1 MKPAVSFLKFFTWLV
16 ILAFLVVS
24 KKGVSQNNTTSKNLD
39 TIPFLR
45 YGEVS
50 TKFSKPTEELKK
62 GQIISN
68 VLKIIN
74 HADIPLNFSVDA
86 IFPGGWKR
94 IGSKNQIHT
103 AKPKDTVFV
112 PIIILPTKLV
122 NGNTE
127 IIVNT
132 FIISEDGQQI
142 GNNFFT
148 LTTTKKVAWSIDIK
162 NNTNFYFKNDENTK
176 DFNFSINNNGN
187 YNQDIFVSYTI
198 PRKDLILTDTLL
210 KPLIEP
216 NKTFTLLPGEQKEIK
231 HKIIASSLNKRNENR
246 ISINNYL
253 PLTNTQRI
261 ARTLI
266 VNTSE
271 PKIRK
276 TDLQRKTKINFIKLP
291 NEIEANSFGYPNL
304 PLIVD
309 LTAQNILDNRSFLS
323 LNLQGFKQLNPEASL
338 VYFTQLNYSNSFF
351 TNNVFKNAPWYV
363 GYFDNKKSIEIGQ
376 VNGDLIG
383 ASSSGKGIKL
393 GYQFN
398 EKHSAGGFY
407 VNSNGFFSSENSI
420 ISYGGWYK
428 FKYNENIRLRTS
440 AGRSS
445 NNFTERVNNSII
457 LQTSVNFLNSH
468 SISFISGFNNLQFKV
483 NDISQSTNGYLIGTN
498 YSSIAFKKKLR
509 SNINVRYNDKYFSN
523 GSSERINISQRFN
536 YQLSKDWIAI
546 ATNNYQKS
554 NIFNRN
560 TDTFLYTQENFF
572 SNVSFSK
579 KTLKG
584 SYQPG
589 VFFEYRNFP
598 TNSFV
603 LRGLNFRYSL
613 YNFEKNLL
621 SSIFTRAGY
630 AKPKDIIDS
639 EEYFSLEMSGLF
651 RYQTWSLTGRY
662 NLGTFSSI
670 SSQQNQNNF
679 STPQSLRLSIQN
691 QYLFP
696 SKQFVLESNL
706 IYSYNNIF
714 KNHSL
719 GIFPQLFYFSDS
731 GWRFGLSANY
741 MFTSSDFSSV
751 YDTTDIGQNQNQ
763 ASIGP
768 TVNSNL
774 NLNFSLRKE
783 FGVPIPFTNKTAA
796 SAKFVS
802 FLDINGNNIKDKDEV
817 SIQNVVVKLNKH
829 EVITNFDGEAS
840 IKNVQQGKYKLEIL
854 PLEELNGW
862 FSNTKDSIFINEDGI
877 NYIPFVRGIKVYGDI
892 IIDRQKIAVTDDKKL
907 DLSRIKISA
916 IKGDKIYNTLTNKN
930 GRFEFY
936 LPFGSYT
943 ITMDEVILNDRFRVT
958 RNNLPIK
965 LRNDQDGVYV
975 SFYIIEKRRKVIFKD
990 FTKKKKDKGF

>member
-16 ILAFLVVS
+16 VLAFLVVS

-39 TIPFLR
+39 TIPFIR
-45 YGEVS
+45 YGQVS

-68 VLKIIN
+68 ILKIIN

-94 IGSKNQIHT
+94 IGSKNKIHI

-112 PIIILPTKLV
+112 PIIILPTKLI

-132 FIISEDGQQI
+132 FIIDEDGQQI

-176 DFNFSINNNGN
+176 DFNFLINNNGN

-231 HKIIASSLNKRNENR
+231 HKIIAKSINERNENR

-363 GYFDNKKSIEIGQ
+363 GYFDDKKSIEIGQ

-428 FKYNENIRLRTS
+428 FKYNESIRLRAS

-457 LQTSVNFLNSH
+457 LQPSVNFLNSH

-598 TNSFV
+598 NNSFV

-696 SKQFVLESNL
+696 SRQFVLESNL

-802 FLDINGNNIKDKDEV
+802 FLDINGNSIKDKDEV

-916 IKGDKIYNTLTNKN
+916 IKGDKIYNTLTDKN

-943 ITMDEVILNDRFRVT
+943 VTMDEVILNDRFRVT

-965 LRNDQDGVYV
+965 LRNEQDGVYV

-990 FTKKKKDKGF
+990 FSKKKNN

>member
-1 MKPAVSFLKFFTWLV
+1 MKPAVYFLKFFTWLV
-16 ILAFLVVS
+16 VLAFLIVS

-216 NKTFTLLPGEQKEIK
+216 NKTLTLLPGEKKEIK

-253 PLTNTQRI
+253 PLTNKQRI

-363 GYFDNKKSIEIGQ
+363 GYFDDKKSIEIGQ

-407 VNSNGFFSSENSI
+407 VNSNGFFSSENRI

-428 FKYNENIRLRTS
+428 FKYNENIRLRAS

-457 LQTSVNFLNSH
+457 LQPSVNFLNSH

-546 ATNNYQKS
+546 ATNNFQKS

-589 VFFEYRNFP
+589 AFFEYRNFP
-598 TNSFV
+598 NNSFI

-630 AKPKDIIDS
+630 AKPKNVIDS

-763 ASIGP
+763 ASNGP
-768 TVNSNL
+768 NVNSNL

-783 FGVPIPFTNKTAA
+783 FGVPIPFTNKTTA

-936 LPFGSYT
+936 LPFGSYSV
-943 ITMDEVILNDRFRVT
+943 TMDEVILNDRFRVT

-990 FTKKKKDKGF
+990 FTKKKKD

>member
-1 MKPAVSFLKFFTWLV
+1 MRPVLSFLKFTLWLI
-16 ILAFLVVS
+16 ILAALFISQKGYSQTFLT
-24 KKGVSQNNTTSKNLD
+24 KKNLD
-39 TIPFLR
+39 TVPYIR
-45 YGEVS
+45 YGQVS
-50 TKFSKPTEELKK
+50 TKFSKPTQELKK
-62 GQIISN
+62 GQIVSN
-68 VLKIIN
+68 VLKIVN
-74 HADIPLNFSVDA
+74 HDNTSLNFSIDA
-86 IFPGGWKR
+86 VFPVGWNR
-94 IGSKNQIHT
+94 IDSKNKIHT
-103 AKPKDTVFV
+103 AKPKDTVFI

-132 FIISEDGQQI
+132 FIIDGDGQQI

-148 LTTTKKVAWSIDIK
+148 LTTTKKVAWSIDVK
-162 NNTNFYFKNDENTK
+162 NNTNFYFKNNENTK
-176 DFNFSINNNGN
+176 DFNFSINNSGN
-187 YNQDIFVSYTI
+187 YNQDIFLRYTI

-210 KPLIEP
+210 NPITKLS
-216 NKTFTLLPGEQKEIK
+216 KTFNLLPGENKEIK
-231 HKIIASSLNKRNENR
+231 HKIIASSFNKRNEKR
-246 ISINNYL
+246 ISTNNFL

-261 ARTLI
+261 TRTLI
-266 VNTSE
+266 INTSE

-276 TDLQRKTKINFIKLP
+276 KDLQRKTKINFIKLP
-291 NEIEANSFGYPNL
+291 NKIEANSYGYPNL
-304 PLIVD
+304 PLILD
-309 LTAQNILDNRSFLS
+309 LTAQNILDDRSFLS
-323 LNLQGFKQLNPEASL
+323 LNLQGFKQLNPQASL

-363 GYFDNKKSIEIGQ
+363 GYFDDKKSIEIGQ
-376 VNGDLIG
+376 VNGDMIG
-383 ASSSGKGIKL
+383 ASSSGKGIKV

-407 VNSNGFFSSENSI
+407 VNSSGFFSSKNSI

-428 FKYNENIRLRTS
+428 FKYNENIRFRAS

-445 NNFTERVNNSII
+445 NKFTERVNNSII
-457 LQTSVNFLNSH
+457 LQPSVNFLNSH
-468 SISFISGFNNLQFKV
+468 SISLISGFNNLQFKV
-483 NDISQSTNGYLIGTN
+483 NDIYQSTNGYLIGTN
-498 YSSIAFKKKLR
+498 YSSITFKKKLR
-509 SNINVRYNDKYFSN
+509 YNINIRYNDKYFSN
-523 GSSERINISQRFN
+523 GSSERINISQRLN
-536 YQLSKDWIAI
+536 YQLSKGWIAI

-554 NIFNRN
+554 KIFNRN
-560 TDTFLYTQENFF
+560 TNTFLYDQENFF

-579 KTLKG
+579 KTIKG

-589 VFFEYRNFP
+589 VFYEYRNFP
-598 TNSFV
+598 NNSFV
-603 LRGLNFRYSL
+603 LRGLSFRYSL
-613 YNFEKNLL
+613 YDFEKNLL
-621 SSIFTRAGY
+621 TSLFTRAGY
-630 AKPKDIIDS
+630 AKPKNVIDS

-696 SKQFVLESNL
+696 NKQFVLESNL

-719 GIFPQLFYFSDS
+719 GVFPQLFYFSDS

-751 YDTTDIGQNQNQ
+751 YDTTNIGQNSNQ
-763 ASIGP
+763 MTVGP
-768 TVNSNL
+768 SVNSNL
-774 NLNFSLRKE
+774 NINFSLRKE
-783 FGVPIPFTNKTAA
+783 FGIPIPFTKKTAA
-796 SAKFVS
+796 NAKFVS
-802 FLDINGNNIKDKDEV
+802 FIDINGNNIKDKDEV
-817 SIQNVVVKLNKH
+817 SVQNIVIKLNKH
-829 EVITNFDGEAS
+829 EVITNFEGEAS

-854 PLEELNGW
+854 PLEKLNGW
-862 FSNTKDSIFINEDGI
+862 FSNTKDSIYINEDGI

-892 IIDRQKIAVTDDKKL
+892 SIDRQKIAITDDKKL

-916 IKGDKIYNTLTNKN
+916 IKDDKIYNTLTNKN

-958 RNNLPIK
+958 RNNLPVK
-965 LRNDQDGVYV
+965 LRNDQDGAYV
-975 SFYIIEKRRKVIFKD
+975 SFYILEKRRKVIFKD
-990 FTKKKKDKGF
+990 FTKKKNN

>member
-1 MKPAVSFLKFFTWLV
+1 MKSAVSFLKFFTWLV
-16 ILAFLVVS
+16 VLAFLVVS

-39 TIPFLR
+39 TIPFIR
-45 YGEVS
+45 YGQVS

-94 IGSKNQIHT
+94 IGSKNKIHI

-112 PIIILPTKLV
+112 PIIILPTKLI

-132 FIISEDGQQI
+132 FIIDEDGQQI

-176 DFNFSINNNGN
+176 DFNFLINNNGN

-231 HKIIASSLNKRNENR
+231 HKIIAKSINERNENR

-363 GYFDNKKSIEIGQ
+363 GYFDDKKSIEIGQ

-428 FKYNENIRLRTS
+428 FKYNESIRLRAS

-457 LQTSVNFLNSH
+457 LQPSVNFLNSH

-598 TNSFV
+598 NNSFV

-696 SKQFVLESNL
+696 SRQFVLESNL

-741 MFTSSDFSSV
+741 MFTTSDFSSV

-943 ITMDEVILNDRFRVT
+943 VTMDEVILNDRFRVT

-965 LRNDQDGVYV
+965 LRNEQDGVYV

-990 FTKKKKDKGF
+990 FSKKKNN

>member
-16 ILAFLVVS
+16 VLAFLVVS

-39 TIPFLR
+39 TIPFIR
-45 YGEVS
+45 YGQVS

-94 IGSKNQIHT
+94 IGSKNKIHI

-112 PIIILPTKLV
+112 PIIILPTKLI

-132 FIISEDGQQI
+132 FIIDEDGQQI

-176 DFNFSINNNGN
+176 DFNFLINNNGN

-231 HKIIASSLNKRNENR
+231 HKIIAKSINERNENR

-363 GYFDNKKSIEIGQ
+363 GYFDDKKSIEIGQ

-428 FKYNENIRLRTS
+428 FKYNESIRLRAS
-440 AGRSS
+440 AGKSS

-457 LQTSVNFLNSH
+457 LQPSVNFLNSH

-598 TNSFV
+598 NNSFV

-696 SKQFVLESNL
+696 SRQFVLESNL

-796 SAKFVS
+796 NAKFVS

-943 ITMDEVILNDRFRVT
+943 VTMDEVILNDRFRVT

-965 LRNDQDGVYV
+965 LRNEQDGVYV

-990 FTKKKKDKGF
+990 FSKKKNN

>member
-1 MKPAVSFLKFFTWLV
+1 LKPAVSFLKFFTWLV
-16 ILAFLVVS
+16 ILAFSVVS

-363 GYFDNKKSIEIGQ
+363 GYFDDKKSIEIGQ

-398 EKHSAGGFY
+398 EKHSAGAFY

-428 FKYNENIRLRTS
+428 FKYNEKIRLRAS

-457 LQTSVNFLNSH
+457 LQPSVNFLNSH

-630 AKPKDIIDS
+630 AKPKDIIDN

-802 FLDINGNNIKDKDEV
+802 FLDINGNNIRDKDEV

-840 IKNVQQGKYKLEIL
+840 IKNIQQGKYKLEIL

-892 IIDRQKIAVTDDKKL
+892 IIDLQKIAVTDDKKL

-990 FTKKKKDKGF
+990 FTKKKKD

>member
-1 MKPAVSFLKFFTWLV
+1 MKPAISFLKFFTWLV
-16 ILAFLVVS
+16 VLAFLVVS

-39 TIPFLR
+39 TIPFIR
-45 YGEVS
+45 YGQVS

-68 VLKIIN
+68 VLKVIN

-94 IGSKNQIHT
+94 IGSKNKIHI

-132 FIISEDGQQI
+132 FIIDEDGQQI

-216 NKTFTLLPGEQKEIK
+216 NKTFTLLPGEKKEIK
-231 HKIIASSLNKRNENR
+231 HKAIASSLNKRNENR
-246 ISINNYL
+246 ISINNFL

-261 ARTLI
+261 TRTLI

-323 LNLQGFKQLNPEASL
+323 LNLQGFKQLNSEASL

-363 GYFDNKKSIEIGQ
+363 GYFDDKKSIEIGQ

-383 ASSSGKGIKL
+383 ASSSGKGIKI

-428 FKYNENIRLRTS
+428 FKYNESIRLRAS

-457 LQTSVNFLNSH
+457 LQPSVNFLNSH

-498 YSSIAFKKKLR
+498 YSSTAFKKKLR

-584 SYQPG
+584 AYQPG
-589 VFFEYRNFP
+589 AFFEYRNFP
-598 TNSFV
+598 NNSFI

-621 SSIFTRAGY
+621 TSIFTRAGY

-714 KNHSL
+714 KNHSF

-817 SIQNVVVKLNKH
+817 SIQNIVVKLNKH
-829 EVITNFDGEAS
+829 EVITNFEGEAS
-840 IKNVQQGKYKLEIL
+840 IKNLQQGNYKLEIL

-862 FSNTKDSIFINEDGI
+862 FANTKDSIFINEDGI

-943 ITMDEVILNDRFRVT
+943 VTMDEVILNDRFRVT
-958 RNNLPIK
+958 RNNLPVK
-965 LRNDQDGVYV
+965 LRNEQDGVYV

-990 FTKKKKDKGF
+990 FTKKKND

>member
-1 MKPAVSFLKFFTWLV
+1 LKPAISFLKFFTWLV
-16 ILAFLVVS
+16 VLAFLVVS

-39 TIPFLR
+39 TIPFIR
-45 YGEVS
+45 YGQVS

-68 VLKIIN
+68 VLKVIN

-94 IGSKNQIHT
+94 IGSKNKIHI

-231 HKIIASSLNKRNENR
+231 HKIIAKSINERNENR
-246 ISINNYL
+246 ISINNFL

-261 ARTLI
+261 TRTLI

-323 LNLQGFKQLNPEASL
+323 LNLQGFKQLNSEASL

-363 GYFDNKKSIEIGQ
+363 GYFDDKKSIEIGQ

-383 ASSSGKGIKL
+383 ASSSGKGIKI

-407 VNSNGFFSSENSI
+407 VNSNGFFSFENSI

-428 FKYNENIRLRTS
+428 FKYNESIRLRAS

-457 LQTSVNFLNSH
+457 LQPSVNFLNSH

-498 YSSIAFKKKLR
+498 YSSTAFKKKLR

-584 SYQPG
+584 AYQPG
-589 VFFEYRNFP
+589 AFFEYRNFP
-598 TNSFV
+598 NNSFI

-621 SSIFTRAGY
+621 TSIFTRAGY

-943 ITMDEVILNDRFRVT
+943 VTMDEVILNDRFRVT

-965 LRNDQDGVYV
+965 LRNEQDGVYV

-990 FTKKKKDKGF
+990 FTKKKKD

>member
-94 IGSKNQIHT
+94 IDSKNKIHT

-132 FIISEDGQQI
+132 FIIDEDGQQI

-231 HKIIASSLNKRNENR
+231 HKIIAKSINERNENR
-246 ISINNYL
+246 ISINNFL

-261 ARTLI
+261 TRTLI

-363 GYFDNKKSIEIGQ
+363 GYFDDKKSIEIGQ

-428 FKYNENIRLRTS
+428 FKYNESIRLRAS

-457 LQTSVNFLNSH
+457 LQPSVNFLNSH

-579 KTLKG
+579 KTLKC

-589 VFFEYRNFP
+589 AFFEYRNFP
-598 TNSFV
+598 NNSFI

-621 SSIFTRAGY
+621 TSIFTRAGY
-630 AKPKDIIDS
+630 AKPKNIIDS

-719 GIFPQLFYFSDS
+719 GIFPQLFYFSNS

-796 SAKFVS
+796 SAKFAS

-990 FTKKKKDKGF
+990 FTKKKKD

>member
-231 HKIIASSLNKRNENR
+231 HKIIAKSINERNENR
-246 ISINNYL
+246 ISINNFL

-261 ARTLI
+261 TRTLI

-363 GYFDNKKSIEIGQ
+363 GYFDDKKSIEIGQ

-428 FKYNENIRLRTS
+428 FKYNESIRLRAS

-457 LQTSVNFLNSH
+457 LQPSVNFLNSH

-589 VFFEYRNFP
+589 AFFEYRNFP
-598 TNSFV
+598 NNSFI

-621 SSIFTRAGY
+621 TSIFTRAGY
-630 AKPKDIIDS
+630 AKPKNIIDS

-719 GIFPQLFYFSDS
+719 GIFPQLFYFSNS

-943 ITMDEVILNDRFRVT
+943 VTMDEIILNDRFRVT

-990 FTKKKKDKGF
+990 FTKKKKD

>member
-1 MKPAVSFLKFFTWLV
+1 MKSAVSFLKFFTWLV
-16 ILAFLVVS
+16 VLAFLVVS

-39 TIPFLR
+39 TIPFIR
-45 YGEVS
+45 YGQVS

-94 IGSKNQIHT
+94 IGSKNKIHI

-132 FIISEDGQQI
+132 FIIDEDGQQI

-176 DFNFSINNNGN
+176 DFNFLINNNGN

-231 HKIIASSLNKRNENR
+231 HKIIAKSINERNENR

-363 GYFDNKKSIEIGQ
+363 GYFDDKKSIEIGQ

-428 FKYNENIRLRTS
+428 FKYNESIRLRAS

-457 LQTSVNFLNSH
+457 LQPSVNFLNSH

-598 TNSFV
+598 NNSFV

-696 SKQFVLESNL
+696 SRQFVLESNL

-741 MFTSSDFSSV
+741 MFTTSDFSSV

-802 FLDINGNNIKDKDEV
+802 FLDINGNSIKDKDEV

-943 ITMDEVILNDRFRVT
+943 VTMDEVILNDRFRVT

-975 SFYIIEKRRKVIFKD
+975 SFYIIEKRGKDIFKD
-990 FTKKKKDKGF
+990 FTKKKKY

>member
-148 LTTTKKVAWSIDIK
+148 LTTTKKVAWSIDIN

-231 HKIIASSLNKRNENR
+231 HKIIAKSINERNENR
-246 ISINNYL
+246 ISINNFL

-261 ARTLI
+261 TRTLI

-363 GYFDNKKSIEIGQ
+363 GYFDDKKSIEIGQ

-428 FKYNENIRLRTS
+428 FKYNESIRLRAS

-457 LQTSVNFLNSH
+457 LQPSVNFLNSH

-498 YSSIAFKKKLR
+498 YSSTAFKKKLR

-589 VFFEYRNFP
+589 AFFEYRNFP
-598 TNSFV
+598 NNSFI

-621 SSIFTRAGY
+621 TSIFTRAGY
-630 AKPKDIIDS
+630 AKPKNIIDS

-719 GIFPQLFYFSDS
+719 GIFPQLFYFSNS

-943 ITMDEVILNDRFRVT
+943 VTMDEIILNDRFRVT

-965 LRNDQDGVYV
+965 LRNEQDGVYV

-990 FTKKKKDKGF
+990 FTKKKKD

>member
-1 MKPAVSFLKFFTWLV
+1 MKPAISFLKFFTWLV
-16 ILAFLVVS
+16 VLASLFIS

-39 TIPFLR
+39 TIPFIR
-45 YGEVS
+45 YGQVS

-94 IGSKNQIHT
+94 IDSKNQIHT
-103 AKPKDTVFV
+103 AKPKDTVFI

-132 FIISEDGQQI
+132 FIIDEDGQQI

-162 NNTNFYFKNDENTK
+162 NNTNLYFKNDENTK

-216 NKTFTLLPGEQKEIK
+216 NKTFTLLPGEKKEIK
-231 HKIIASSLNKRNENR
+231 HKAIASSLNKRNENR
-246 ISINNYL
+246 ISINNFL

-351 TNNVFKNAPWYV
+351 SNNVFKNAPWYV
-363 GYFDNKKSIEIGQ
+363 GYFDDKKSIEIGQ

-428 FKYNENIRLRTS
+428 FTYNESIRLRAS

-457 LQTSVNFLNSH
+457 LQPSVNFLNSH

-498 YSSIAFKKKLR
+498 YSSITFKKKLR

-546 ATNNYQKS
+546 ATNNFQKS

-598 TNSFV
+598 NNSFV

-621 SSIFTRAGY
+621 TSLFTRAGY
-630 AKPKDIIDS
+630 AKPKNVIDS

-696 SKQFVLESNL
+696 SRQFVLESNL

-751 YDTTDIGQNQNQ
+751 YDTTNIGQNSNQ
-763 ASIGP
+763 LPVGP

-817 SIQNVVVKLNKH
+817 SVQNIVVKLNKH
-829 EVITNFDGEAS
+829 EVITNFEGEAS

-958 RNNLPIK
+958 RNNLPVK

-990 FTKKKKDKGF
+990 FTKKKND

>member
-1 MKPAVSFLKFFTWLV
+1 LKPAISFLKFFTWLV
-16 ILAFLVVS
+16 ILASLVVS

-39 TIPFLR
+39 TIPFIR
-45 YGEVS
+45 YGQVS

-94 IGSKNQIHT
+94 IDSKNQIHT
-103 AKPKDTVFV
+103 AKPKDTVFI

-132 FIISEDGQQI
+132 FIIDEDGQQI

-162 NNTNFYFKNDENTK
+162 NNTNLYFKNDENTK

-216 NKTFTLLPGEQKEIK
+216 NKTFTLLPREQKEIK
-231 HKIIASSLNKRNENR
+231 HKIIAKSINERNENR

-338 VYFTQLNYSNSFF
+338 VYFTQFNYSNSFF

-363 GYFDNKKSIEIGQ
+363 GYFDDKKSIEIGQ

-428 FKYNENIRLRTS
+428 FKYNESIRLRAS

-445 NNFTERVNNSII
+445 NNFTERLNNSII
-457 LQTSVNFLNSH
+457 LQPSVNFLNSH

-598 TNSFV
+598 NNSFV

-621 SSIFTRAGY
+621 TSLFTRAGY
-630 AKPKDIIDS
+630 AKPKNVIDS

-751 YDTTDIGQNQNQ
+751 YDTTNIGQNSNQ
-763 ASIGP
+763 LPVGP

-817 SIQNVVVKLNKH
+817 SVQNIVVKLNKH
-829 EVITNFDGEAS
+829 EVITNFEGEAS

-958 RNNLPIK
+958 RNNLPVK

-990 FTKKKKDKGF
+990 FTKKKND

>member
-1 MKPAVSFLKFFTWLV
+1 MKPAISFLKFFTWLV
-16 ILAFLVVS
+16 VLAFLVVS

-39 TIPFLR
+39 TIPFIR
-45 YGEVS
+45 YGQVS

-68 VLKIIN
+68 VLKVIN

-94 IGSKNQIHT
+94 IGSKNKIHI

-132 FIISEDGQQI
+132 FIIDEDGQQI

-216 NKTFTLLPGEQKEIK
+216 NKTFTLLPGEKKEIK
-231 HKIIASSLNKRNENR
+231 HKAIASSLNKRNENR
-246 ISINNYL
+246 ISINNFL

-261 ARTLI
+261 TRTLI

-323 LNLQGFKQLNPEASL
+323 LNLQGFKQLNSEASL

-363 GYFDNKKSIEIGQ
+363 GYFDDKKSIEIGQ

-383 ASSSGKGIKL
+383 ASSSGKGIKI

-407 VNSNGFFSSENSI
+407 VNSNGFFSFENSI

-428 FKYNENIRLRTS
+428 FKYNESIRLRAS

-457 LQTSVNFLNSH
+457 LQPSVNFLNSH

-498 YSSIAFKKKLR
+498 YSSTAFKKKLR

-584 SYQPG
+584 AYQPG
-589 VFFEYRNFP
+589 AFFEYRNFP
-598 TNSFV
+598 NNSFI

-621 SSIFTRAGY
+621 TSIFTRAGY
-630 AKPKDIIDS
+630 AKPKNVIDS

-817 SIQNVVVKLNKH
+817 SIQNIVVKLNKH
-829 EVITNFDGEAS
+829 EVITNFEGEAS
-840 IKNVQQGKYKLEIL
+840 IKNLQQGNYKLEIL

-862 FSNTKDSIFINEDGI
+862 FANTKDSIFINEDGI

-943 ITMDEVILNDRFRVT
+943 VTMDEVILNDRFRVT
-958 RNNLPIK
+958 RNNLPVK
-965 LRNDQDGVYV
+965 LRNEQDGVYV

-990 FTKKKKDKGF
+990 FTKKKND

>member
-148 LTTTKKVAWSIDIK
+148 LTTTKKVAWSIDIN
-162 NNTNFYFKNDENTK
+162 NNTNFYFKNDENNK

-351 TNNVFKNAPWYV
+351 TNNVFKNAPWYI
-363 GYFDNKKSIEIGQ
+363 GYFDDKKSIEIGQ

-428 FKYNENIRLRTS
+428 FKYNENIRLRAS

-457 LQTSVNFLNSH
+457 LQPSVNFLNSH

-696 SKQFVLESNL
+696 SKQFVLESNI

-796 SAKFVS
+796 SAKFAS

-990 FTKKKKDKGF
+990 FTKKKKD

>member
-1 MKPAVSFLKFFTWLV
+1 MKPAISFLKFFTWLV
-16 ILAFLVVS
+16 VLAFLVVS

-39 TIPFLR
+39 TIPFIR
-45 YGEVS
+45 YGQVS

-68 VLKIIN
+68 VLKVIN

-94 IGSKNQIHT
+94 IGSKNKIHI

-132 FIISEDGQQI
+132 FIIDEDGQQI

-231 HKIIASSLNKRNENR
+231 HKIIAKSINERNENR
-246 ISINNYL
+246 ISINNFL

-261 ARTLI
+261 TRTLI

-304 PLIVD
+304 PLKVD

-323 LNLQGFKQLNPEASL
+323 LNLQGFKQLNSEASL

-363 GYFDNKKSIEIGQ
+363 GYFDDKKSIEIGQ

-383 ASSSGKGIKL
+383 ASSSGKGIKI

-407 VNSNGFFSSENSI
+407 VNSNGFFSFENSI

-428 FKYNENIRLRTS
+428 FKYNESIRLRAS

-457 LQTSVNFLNSH
+457 LQPSVNFLNSH

-498 YSSIAFKKKLR
+498 YSSTAFKKKLR
-509 SNINVRYNDKYFSN
+509 SNINIRYNDKYFSN

-584 SYQPG
+584 AYQPG
-589 VFFEYRNFP
+589 AFFEYRNFP
-598 TNSFV
+598 NNSFI

-621 SSIFTRAGY
+621 TSIFTRAGY

-719 GIFPQLFYFSDS
+719 GIFPQLFYFSNS

-943 ITMDEVILNDRFRVT
+943 VTMDEVILNDRFRVT

-965 LRNDQDGVYV
+965 LRNEQDGVYV

-990 FTKKKKDKGF
+990 FTKKKKD

>member
-1 MKPAVSFLKFFTWLV
+1 LKSAVSFLKFFTWLV
-16 ILAFLVVS
+16 VLAFLVVS

-39 TIPFLR
+39 TIPFIR
-45 YGEVS
+45 YGQVS

-94 IGSKNQIHT
+94 IGSKNKIHI

-112 PIIILPTKLV
+112 PIIILPTKLI

-132 FIISEDGQQI
+132 FIIDEDGQQI

-176 DFNFSINNNGN
+176 DFNFLINNNGN

-231 HKIIASSLNKRNENR
+231 HKIIAKSINERNENR

-363 GYFDNKKSIEIGQ
+363 GYFDDKKSIEIGQ

-428 FKYNENIRLRTS
+428 FKYNESIRLRAS

-457 LQTSVNFLNSH
+457 LQPSVNFLNSH

-598 TNSFV
+598 NNSFV

-696 SKQFVLESNL
+696 SRKFVLESNL

-741 MFTSSDFSSV
+741 MFTTSDFSSV

-802 FLDINGNNIKDKDEV
+802 FLDINGNNIKDKNEV

-943 ITMDEVILNDRFRVT
+943 VTMDEVILNDRFRVT

-965 LRNDQDGVYV
+965 LRNEQDGVYV

-990 FTKKKKDKGF
+990 FSKKKNN

>member
-1 MKPAVSFLKFFTWLV
+1 MKPAISFLKFFTWLV
-16 ILAFLVVS
+16 VLAFLVVS

-39 TIPFLR
+39 TIPFIR
-45 YGEVS
+45 YGQVS
-50 TKFSKPTEELKK
+50 TKFSKPTQELKK
-62 GQIISN
+62 GQIVSN
-68 VLKIIN
+68 VLKIVN
-74 HADIPLNFSVDA
+74 HDNTSLNFSVDA

-94 IGSKNQIHT
+94 IGSKNKIHI

-132 FIISEDGQQI
+132 FIIDEDGQQI

-176 DFNFSINNNGN
+176 DFNFSINNKGN

-231 HKIIASSLNKRNENR
+231 LKIITKSINERNENR
-246 ISINNYL
+246 ISINNFL

-261 ARTLI
+261 TRTLI

-323 LNLQGFKQLNPEASL
+323 LNLQGFKQLNSEASL

-363 GYFDNKKSIEIGQ
+363 GYFDDKKSIEIGQ

-420 ISYGGWYK
+420 VSYGGWYK
-428 FKYNENIRLRTS
+428 FKYNESIRLRAS

-457 LQTSVNFLNSH
+457 LQPSVNFLNSH

-498 YSSIAFKKKLR
+498 YSSTAFKKKLR

-584 SYQPG
+584 AYQPG
-589 VFFEYRNFP
+589 AFFEYRNFP
-598 TNSFV
+598 NNSFI

-621 SSIFTRAGY
+621 TSIFTRAGY
-630 AKPKDIIDS
+630 AKPKNIIDS

-719 GIFPQLFYFSDS
+719 GIFPQLFYFSNS

-943 ITMDEVILNDRFRVT
+943 VTMDEIILNDRFRVT

-965 LRNDQDGVYV
+965 LRNEQDGVYV

-990 FTKKKKDKGF
+990 FTKKKKD

>member
-1 MKPAVSFLKFFTWLV
+1 MKPAISFLKFFTWLV
-16 ILAFLVVS
+16 VLAFLVVS

-39 TIPFLR
+39 TIPFIR
-45 YGEVS
+45 YGQVS

-94 IGSKNQIHT
+94 IDSKNKIHT

-231 HKIIASSLNKRNENR
+231 HKIIAKSINERNENR
-246 ISINNYL
+246 ISINNFL

-261 ARTLI
+261 TRTLI

-363 GYFDNKKSIEIGQ
+363 GYFDDKKSIEIGQ

-428 FKYNENIRLRTS
+428 FKYNESIRLRAS

-457 LQTSVNFLNSH
+457 LQPSVNFLNSH

-498 YSSIAFKKKLR
+498 YSSTAFKRKLR

-589 VFFEYRNFP
+589 AFFEYRNFP
-598 TNSFV
+598 NNSFI

-621 SSIFTRAGY
+621 TSIFTRAGY
-630 AKPKDIIDS
+630 AKPKNIIDS

-719 GIFPQLFYFSDS
+719 GIFPQLFYFSNS

-943 ITMDEVILNDRFRVT
+943 VTMDEIILNDRFRVT

-965 LRNDQDGVYV
+965 LRNEQDGVYV
-975 SFYIIEKRRKVIFKD
+975 SFYIIEKRRKIIFKD
-990 FTKKKKDKGF
+990 FTKKKKD

>member
-1 MKPAVSFLKFFTWLV
+1 MKPAISFLKFFTWLV
-16 ILAFLVVS
+16 VLASLFIS

-39 TIPFLR
+39 TIPFIR
-45 YGEVS
+45 YGQVS

-94 IGSKNQIHT
+94 IDSKNQIHT
-103 AKPKDTVFV
+103 AKPKDTVFI

-132 FIISEDGQQI
+132 FIIDEDGQQI

-162 NNTNFYFKNDENTK
+162 NNTNLYFKNDENTK

-216 NKTFTLLPGEQKEIK
+216 NKTFTLLPGEKKEIK
-231 HKIIASSLNKRNENR
+231 HKAIASSLNKRNENR
-246 ISINNYL
+246 ISINNFL

-351 TNNVFKNAPWYV
+351 SNNVFKNAPWYV
-363 GYFDNKKSIEIGQ
+363 GYFDDKKSIEIGQ

-428 FKYNENIRLRTS
+428 FKYNESIRLRAS

-457 LQTSVNFLNSH
+457 LQPSVNFLNSH

-498 YSSIAFKKKLR
+498 YSSITFKKKLR

-546 ATNNYQKS
+546 ATNNFQKS

-598 TNSFV
+598 NNSFV

-621 SSIFTRAGY
+621 TSLFTRAGY
-630 AKPKDIIDS
+630 AKPKNVIDS

-696 SKQFVLESNL
+696 SRQFVLESNL

-751 YDTTDIGQNQNQ
+751 YDTTNIGQNSNQ
-763 ASIGP
+763 LPVGP

-817 SIQNVVVKLNKH
+817 SVQNIVVKLNKH
-829 EVITNFDGEAS
+829 EVITNFEGEAS

-892 IIDRQKIAVTDDKKL
+892 SLDRQKIAVTDDKKL

-958 RNNLPIK
+958 RNNLPVK

-990 FTKKKKDKGF
+990 FTKKKND

>member
-1 MKPAVSFLKFFTWLV
+1 MKSAVSFLKFFTWLV
-16 ILAFLVVS
+16 VLAFLVVS

-39 TIPFLR
+39 TIPFIR
-45 YGEVS
+45 YGQVS

-94 IGSKNQIHT
+94 IGSKNKIHI

-112 PIIILPTKLV
+112 PIIILPTKLI

-132 FIISEDGQQI
+132 FIIDEDGQQI

-176 DFNFSINNNGN
+176 DFNFLINNNGN

-231 HKIIASSLNKRNENR
+231 HKIIAKSINERNENR

-363 GYFDNKKSIEIGQ
+363 GYFDDKKSIEIGQ

-428 FKYNENIRLRTS
+428 FKYNESIRLRAS

-457 LQTSVNFLNSH
+457 LQPSVNFLNSH

-598 TNSFV
+598 NNSFV

-696 SKQFVLESNL
+696 SKQFVLESSL

-741 MFTSSDFSSV
+741 MFTTSDFSSV

-802 FLDINGNNIKDKDEV
+802 FLDINGNNIKDKNEV

-943 ITMDEVILNDRFRVT
+943 VTMDEVILNDRFRVT

-965 LRNDQDGVYV
+965 LRNEQDGVYV

-990 FTKKKKDKGF
+990 FSKKKNN

>member
-24 KKGVSQNNTTSKNLD
+24 KKGVSQNNTTSKNFD

-74 HADIPLNFSVDA
+74 HADIPLNFSVDV

-176 DFNFSINNNGN
+176 DFNFSINNKGN

-323 LNLQGFKQLNPEASL
+323 LNLQGFKQLNPESSL

-351 TNNVFKNAPWYV
+351 TNNVFKKAPWYV
-363 GYFDNKKSIEIGQ
+363 GYFDDKKSIEIGQ

-428 FKYNENIRLRTS
+428 FKYNENIRLRAS

-457 LQTSVNFLNSH
+457 LQPSVNFLNSH
-468 SISFISGFNNLQFKV
+468 SISFISGFNNLKFKV

-589 VFFEYRNFP
+589 AFFEYRNFP
-598 TNSFV
+598 NNSFI

-630 AKPKDIIDS
+630 AKPKNVIDS

-854 PLEELNGW
+854 PLEKLNGW

-936 LPFGSYT
+936 LPFGSYN
-943 ITMDEVILNDRFRVT
+943 ITMDELILNDRFRVT

-990 FTKKKKDKGF
+990 FTKKKKD

>member
-1 MKPAVSFLKFFTWLV
+1 LKPAVSFLKFFTWLV

-132 FIISEDGQQI
+132 FIIDEDGQQI

-231 HKIIASSLNKRNENR
+231 HKIIAKSINERNENR
-246 ISINNYL
+246 ISINNFL

-261 ARTLI
+261 TRTLI

-363 GYFDNKKSIEIGQ
+363 GYFDDKKSIEIGQ

-428 FKYNENIRLRTS
+428 FKYNESIRLRAS

-457 LQTSVNFLNSH
+457 LQPSVNFLNSH

-498 YSSIAFKKKLR
+498 YSSTAFKKKLR

-589 VFFEYRNFP
+589 AFFEYRNFP
-598 TNSFV
+598 NNSFI

-621 SSIFTRAGY
+621 TSIFTRAGY
-630 AKPKDIIDS
+630 AKPKNIIDS

-719 GIFPQLFYFSDS
+719 GIFPQLFYFSNS

-943 ITMDEVILNDRFRVT
+943 VTMDEIILNDRFRVT

-990 FTKKKKDKGF
+990 FTKKKKD

>member
-1 MKPAVSFLKFFTWLV
+1 M
-16 ILAFLVVS
+16 
-24 KKGVSQNNTTSKNLD
+24 
-39 TIPFLR
+39 
-45 YGEVS
+45 
-50 TKFSKPTEELKK
+50 
-62 GQIISN
+62 
-68 VLKIIN
+68 KIIN

-94 IGSKNQIHT
+94 IGSKNKIHI

-231 HKIIASSLNKRNENR
+231 HKIIAKSINERNENR
-246 ISINNYL
+246 ISINNFL
-253 PLTNTQRI
+253 QLTNTQRI
-261 ARTLI
+261 TRTLI

-351 TNNVFKNAPWYV
+351 SNNVFKNAPWYV
-363 GYFDNKKSIEIGQ
+363 GYFDDKKSIEIGQ

-428 FKYNENIRLRTS
+428 FKYNESIRLRAS

-457 LQTSVNFLNSH
+457 LQPSVNFLNSH

-498 YSSIAFKKKLR
+498 YSSTAFKKKLR

-589 VFFEYRNFP
+589 AFFEYRNFP
-598 TNSFV
+598 NNSFI

-621 SSIFTRAGY
+621 TSIFTRAGY

-719 GIFPQLFYFSDS
+719 GIFPQLFYFSNS

-943 ITMDEVILNDRFRVT
+943 VTMDEVILNDRFRVT

-990 FTKKKKDKGF
+990 FTKKKKD

>member
-1 MKPAVSFLKFFTWLV
+1 LKPAVSFLKFFTWLV
-16 ILAFLVVS
+16 VLAFLVVS

-39 TIPFLR
+39 TIPFIR
-45 YGEVS
+45 YGQVS

-127 IIVNT
+127 IIINT
-132 FIISEDGQQI
+132 FIISKDGQQI

-148 LTTTKKVAWSIDIK
+148 ITTKKKVAWNIDIK

-176 DFNFSINNNGN
+176 DFNFSINNKGN

-216 NKTFTLLPGEQKEIK
+216 NKTFTLLPGEKKEIK
-231 HKIIASSLNKRNENR
+231 HKIIAKSINERNENR

-363 GYFDNKKSIEIGQ
+363 GYFDDKKSIEIGQ

-428 FKYNENIRLRTS
+428 FKYNESIRLRAS
-440 AGRSS
+440 AGKSS

-457 LQTSVNFLNSH
+457 LQPSVNFLNSH

-598 TNSFV
+598 NNSFV

-696 SKQFVLESNL
+696 SRQFVLESNL

-796 SAKFVS
+796 NAKFVS

-943 ITMDEVILNDRFRVT
+943 VTMDEVILNDRFRVT

-965 LRNDQDGVYV
+965 LRNEQDGVYV

-990 FTKKKKDKGF
+990 FSKKKNN

>member
-1 MKPAVSFLKFFTWLV
+1 LKSAVSFLKFFTWLV
-16 ILAFLVVS
+16 VLAFLVVS

-39 TIPFLR
+39 TIPFIR
-45 YGEVS
+45 YGQVS

-94 IGSKNQIHT
+94 IGSKNKIHI

-112 PIIILPTKLV
+112 PIIILPTKLI

-132 FIISEDGQQI
+132 FIIDEDGQQI

-176 DFNFSINNNGN
+176 DFNFLINNNGN

-231 HKIIASSLNKRNENR
+231 HKIIAKSINERNENR

-363 GYFDNKKSIEIGQ
+363 GYFDDKKSIEIGQ

-428 FKYNENIRLRTS
+428 FKYNESIRLRAS

-457 LQTSVNFLNSH
+457 LQPSVNFLNSH

-598 TNSFV
+598 NNSFV

-696 SKQFVLESNL
+696 SRQFVLESNL

-741 MFTSSDFSSV
+741 MFTTSDFSSV

-802 FLDINGNNIKDKDEV
+802 FLDINGNSIKDKDEV

-943 ITMDEVILNDRFRVT
+943 VTMDEVILNDRFRVT

-965 LRNDQDGVYV
+965 LRNEQDGVYV

-990 FTKKKKDKGF
+990 FSKKKNN

>member
-24 KKGVSQNNTTSKNLD
+24 KKGVSQNNTTSKNLY

-94 IGSKNQIHT
+94 IGSKNKIHI

-231 HKIIASSLNKRNENR
+231 HKIIAKSINERNENR
-246 ISINNYL
+246 ISINNFL

-261 ARTLI
+261 TRTLI

-363 GYFDNKKSIEIGQ
+363 GYFDDKKSIEIGQ

-457 LQTSVNFLNSH
+457 LQPSVNFLNSH

-589 VFFEYRNFP
+589 AFFEYRNFP
-598 TNSFV
+598 NNSFI

-936 LPFGSYT
+936 LHFGSYSV
-943 ITMDEVILNDRFRVT
+943 TMDEVILNDRFRVT

-990 FTKKKKDKGF
+990 FTKKKKD

>member
-1 MKPAVSFLKFFTWLV
+1 M
-16 ILAFLVVS
+16 
-24 KKGVSQNNTTSKNLD
+24 
-39 TIPFLR
+39 
-45 YGEVS
+45 
-50 TKFSKPTEELKK
+50 
-62 GQIISN
+62 
-68 VLKIIN
+68 
-74 HADIPLNFSVDA
+74 
-86 IFPGGWKR
+86 
-94 IGSKNQIHT
+94 
-103 AKPKDTVFV
+103 
-112 PIIILPTKLV
+112 
-122 NGNTE
+122 
-127 IIVNT
+127 
-132 FIISEDGQQI
+132 
-142 GNNFFT
+142 
-148 LTTTKKVAWSIDIK
+148 
-162 NNTNFYFKNDENTK
+162 
-176 DFNFSINNNGN
+176 
-187 YNQDIFVSYTI
+187 
-198 PRKDLILTDTLL
+198 
-210 KPLIEP
+210 
-216 NKTFTLLPGEQKEIK
+216 
-231 HKIIASSLNKRNENR
+231 
-246 ISINNYL
+246 

-363 GYFDNKKSIEIGQ
+363 GYFDDKKSIEIGQ

-457 LQTSVNFLNSH
+457 LQPSVNFLNSH

-589 VFFEYRNFP
+589 AFFEYRNFP
-598 TNSFV
+598 NNSFI

-719 GIFPQLFYFSDS
+719 GIFPQLFYFSNS

-796 SAKFVS
+796 SAKFAS

-990 FTKKKKDKGF
+990 FTKKKKD

>member
-1 MKPAVSFLKFFTWLV
+1 MKPAISFLKFFTWLV
-16 ILAFLVVS
+16 ILASLVVS

-39 TIPFLR
+39 TIPFIR
-45 YGEVS
+45 YGQVS

-68 VLKIIN
+68 VLKVIN

-94 IGSKNQIHT
+94 IDSKNKIHT

-132 FIISEDGQQI
+132 FIIDEDGQQI

-210 KPLIEP
+210 KPIIEP
-216 NKTFTLLPGEQKEIK
+216 NKTFTLLPREQKEIK
-231 HKIIASSLNKRNENR
+231 HKIIAKSINERNENR
-246 ISINNYL
+246 ISINNFL

-261 ARTLI
+261 TRTLI

-323 LNLQGFKQLNPEASL
+323 LNLQGFKQLNSEASL

-363 GYFDNKKSIEIGQ
+363 GYFDDKKSIEIGQ

-393 GYQFN
+393 GYQLN

-428 FKYNENIRLRTS
+428 FKYNESIRLRAS

-457 LQTSVNFLNSH
+457 LQPSVNFLNSH

-498 YSSIAFKKKLR
+498 YSSTAFKKKLR
-509 SNINVRYNDKYFSN
+509 SNINIRYNDKYFSN

-589 VFFEYRNFP
+589 VFYEYRNFP
-598 TNSFV
+598 NNSFV

-621 SSIFTRAGY
+621 TSLFTRAGY
-630 AKPKDIIDS
+630 AKPKNVIDS

-862 FSNTKDSIFINEDGI
+862 FANTKDSIFINEDGI

-943 ITMDEVILNDRFRVT
+943 VTMDEVILNDRFRVT

-965 LRNDQDGVYV
+965 LRNEQDGVYV

-990 FTKKKKDKGF
+990 FTKKKKD

>member
-1 MKPAVSFLKFFTWLV
+1 LKPAISFLKFFTWLV
-16 ILAFLVVS
+16 ILASLVVS

-39 TIPFLR
+39 TIPFIR
-45 YGEVS
+45 YGQVS

-68 VLKIIN
+68 VLKVIN

-94 IGSKNQIHT
+94 IGSKNKIHI

-132 FIISEDGQQI
+132 FIIDEDGQQI

-231 HKIIASSLNKRNENR
+231 HKIIAKSINERNENR
-246 ISINNYL
+246 ISINNFL

-261 ARTLI
+261 TRTLI

-304 PLIVD
+304 PLKVD

-323 LNLQGFKQLNPEASL
+323 LNLQGFKQLNSEASL

-363 GYFDNKKSIEIGQ
+363 GYFDDKKSIEIGQ

-383 ASSSGKGIKL
+383 ASSSGKGIKI

-407 VNSNGFFSSENSI
+407 VNSNGFFSFENSI

-428 FKYNENIRLRTS
+428 FKYNESIRLRAS

-457 LQTSVNFLNSH
+457 LQPSVNFLNSH

-498 YSSIAFKKKLR
+498 YSSTAFKKKLR

-589 VFFEYRNFP
+589 VFYEYRNFP
-598 TNSFV
+598 NNSFV

-621 SSIFTRAGY
+621 TSLFTRAGY
-630 AKPKDIIDS
+630 AKPKNVIDS

-719 GIFPQLFYFSDS
+719 GIFPQLFYFSNS

-943 ITMDEVILNDRFRVT
+943 VTMDEVILNDRFRVT

-965 LRNDQDGVYV
+965 LRNEQDGVYV

-990 FTKKKKDKGF
+990 FTKKKKD

>member
-1 MKPAVSFLKFFTWLV
+1 MKPAVSFLNFFTWLV

-148 LTTTKKVAWSIDIK
+148 LTTTKKVAWSIDIN

-363 GYFDNKKSIEIGQ
+363 GYFDDKKSIEIGQ

-398 EKHSAGGFY
+398 EKHSAGAFY

-428 FKYNENIRLRTS
+428 FKYNENIRLRAS
-440 AGRSS
+440 AGSSS

-457 LQTSVNFLNSH
+457 LQPSVNFLNSH

-630 AKPKDIIDS
+630 AKPKDIIDN

-796 SAKFVS
+796 STKFAS

-990 FTKKKKDKGF
+990 FTKKKKD

>member
-1 MKPAVSFLKFFTWLV
+1 MKSAVSFLKFFTWLV
-16 ILAFLVVS
+16 VLAFLVVS

-39 TIPFLR
+39 TIPFIR
-45 YGEVS
+45 YGQVS

-112 PIIILPTKLV
+112 PIIILPTKLI

-132 FIISEDGQQI
+132 FIIDEDGQQI

-231 HKIIASSLNKRNENR
+231 HKIIAKSINERNENR

-291 NEIEANSFGYPNL
+291 NEIEVNSFGYPNL

-363 GYFDNKKSIEIGQ
+363 GYFDDKKSIEIGQ

-428 FKYNENIRLRTS
+428 FKYNESIRLRAS

-457 LQTSVNFLNSH
+457 LQPSVNFLNSH

-598 TNSFV
+598 NNSFV

-696 SKQFVLESNL
+696 SRQFVLESNL

-796 SAKFVS
+796 NAKFVS

-943 ITMDEVILNDRFRVT
+943 VTMDEVILNDRFRVT

-965 LRNDQDGVYV
+965 LRNEQDGVYV

-990 FTKKKKDKGF
+990 FSKKKNN

>member
-1 MKPAVSFLKFFTWLV
+1 M
-16 ILAFLVVS
+16 
-24 KKGVSQNNTTSKNLD
+24 
-39 TIPFLR
+39 
-45 YGEVS
+45 
-50 TKFSKPTEELKK
+50 
-62 GQIISN
+62 
-68 VLKIIN
+68 KIIN

-94 IGSKNQIHT
+94 IGSKNKIHI

-231 HKIIASSLNKRNENR
+231 HKIIAKSINERNENR
-246 ISINNYL
+246 ISINNFL

-261 ARTLI
+261 TRTLI

-363 GYFDNKKSIEIGQ
+363 GYFDDKKSIEIGQ

-428 FKYNENIRLRTS
+428 FKYNESIRLRAS

-457 LQTSVNFLNSH
+457 LQPSVNFLNSH

-498 YSSIAFKKKLR
+498 YSSTAFKKKLR

-589 VFFEYRNFP
+589 AFFEYRNFP
-598 TNSFV
+598 NNSFI

-621 SSIFTRAGY
+621 TSIFTRAGY
-630 AKPKDIIDS
+630 AKPKNIIDS

-719 GIFPQLFYFSDS
+719 GIFPQLFYFSNS

-943 ITMDEVILNDRFRVT
+943 VTMDEVILNDRFRVT

-965 LRNDQDGVYV
+965 LRNEQDGVYV

-990 FTKKKKDKGF
+990 FTKKKKD

>member
-1 MKPAVSFLKFFTWLV
+1 MKPAISFLKFFTWLV
-16 ILAFLVVS
+16 VLAFLVVS

-39 TIPFLR
+39 TIPFIR
-45 YGEVS
+45 YGQVS

-68 VLKIIN
+68 VLKVIN

-94 IGSKNQIHT
+94 IGSKNKIHI

-231 HKIIASSLNKRNENR
+231 HKIIAKSINERNENR
-246 ISINNYL
+246 ISINNFL

-261 ARTLI
+261 TRTLI

-323 LNLQGFKQLNPEASL
+323 LNLQGFKQLNSEASL

-363 GYFDNKKSIEIGQ
+363 GYFDDKKSIEIGQ

-383 ASSSGKGIKL
+383 ASSSGKGIKI

-407 VNSNGFFSSENSI
+407 VNSNGFFSFENSI

-428 FKYNENIRLRTS
+428 FKYNESIRLRAS

-457 LQTSVNFLNSH
+457 LQPSVNFLNSH

-498 YSSIAFKKKLR
+498 YSSTAFKKKLR

-584 SYQPG
+584 AYQPG
-589 VFFEYRNFP
+589 AFFEYRNFP
-598 TNSFV
+598 NNSFI

-621 SSIFTRAGY
+621 TSIFTRAGY
-630 AKPKDIIDS
+630 AKPKNIIDS

-943 ITMDEVILNDRFRVT
+943 VTMDEVILNDRFRVT
-958 RNNLPIK
+958 RNNLPVK

-990 FTKKKKDKGF
+990 FTKKKND

>member
-1 MKPAVSFLKFFTWLV
+1 MKSAVSFLKFFTWLV
-16 ILAFLVVS
+16 VLAFLVVS

-39 TIPFLR
+39 TIPFIR
-45 YGEVS
+45 YGQVS

-94 IGSKNQIHT
+94 IGSKNKIHI

-112 PIIILPTKLV
+112 PIIILPTKLI

-132 FIISEDGQQI
+132 FIIDEDGQQI

-176 DFNFSINNNGN
+176 DFNFLINNNGN

-231 HKIIASSLNKRNENR
+231 HKIIAKSINERNENR

-363 GYFDNKKSIEIGQ
+363 GYFDDKKSIEIGQ

-428 FKYNENIRLRTS
+428 FKYNESIRLRAS

-457 LQTSVNFLNSH
+457 LQPSVNFLNSH

-598 TNSFV
+598 NNSFV

-696 SKQFVLESNL
+696 SRQFVLESNL

-741 MFTSSDFSSV
+741 MFTTSDFSSV

-802 FLDINGNNIKDKDEV
+802 FLDINGNSIKDKDEV

-943 ITMDEVILNDRFRVT
+943 VTMDEVILNDRFRVT

-965 LRNDQDGVYV
+965 LRNEQDGVYV

-990 FTKKKKDKGF
+990 FSKKKNN

>member
-1 MKPAVSFLKFFTWLV
+1 LKPAISFLKFFTWLV
-16 ILAFLVVS
+16 ILASLVVS

-39 TIPFLR
+39 TIPFIR
-45 YGEVS
+45 YGQVS

-68 VLKIIN
+68 VLKVIN

-94 IGSKNQIHT
+94 IDSKNKIHT

-132 FIISEDGQQI
+132 FIIDEDGQQI

-210 KPLIEP
+210 KPIIEP
-216 NKTFTLLPGEQKEIK
+216 NKTFTLLPREQKEIK
-231 HKIIASSLNKRNENR
+231 HKIIAKSINERNENR
-246 ISINNYL
+246 ISINNFL

-261 ARTLI
+261 TRTLI

-323 LNLQGFKQLNPEASL
+323 LNLQGFKQLNSEASL

-363 GYFDNKKSIEIGQ
+363 GYFDDKKSIEIGQ

-428 FKYNENIRLRTS
+428 FKYNESIRLRAS

-457 LQTSVNFLNSH
+457 LQPSVNFLNSH

-498 YSSIAFKKKLR
+498 YSSTAFKKKLR
-509 SNINVRYNDKYFSN
+509 SNINIRYNDKYFSN

-589 VFFEYRNFP
+589 VFYEYRNFP
-598 TNSFV
+598 NNSFV

-621 SSIFTRAGY
+621 TSLFTRAGY
-630 AKPKDIIDS
+630 AKPKNVIDS

-943 ITMDEVILNDRFRVT
+943 VTMDEVILNDRFRVT

-965 LRNDQDGVYV
+965 LRNEQDGVYV

-990 FTKKKKDKGF
+990 FTKKKKD